1 MKKIIAIGIF
11 IGMTIALVAQDSGE
25 FAVPLSDPAKRGKLK
40 AELKF
45 GSLTIRGTARKD
57 VLVKYAAQE
66 GKKKTDRPAPEGLTR
81 VSGGTLD
88 LEVSEN
94 GNNVK
99 VESGSWSSRMNLEI
113 EVPMGFDLNV
123 STYNSGDILIE
134 NIQGELEVESYNGK
148 INANQISGS
157 MVASTYNG
165 PITVTFDKVKDG
177 APMSYSTYNG
187 DVDITLPA
195 ATKAS
200 FKMKTERGEILSGF
214 DMKMIAT
221 NPVRKEDTKTGTYK
235 VVIDK
240 WVQGDVNGGGAEISM
255 RNYNGNIIIRKK

>member
-1 MKKIIAIGIF
+1 MKKLIAIGIF
-11 IGMTIALVAQDSGE
+11 ISIAVTLVAQDTGD
-25 FAVPLSDPAKRGKLK
+25 FTVPLSDPAKRGKLK

-45 GSLTIRGTARKD
+45 GSITIRGTARKD
-57 VLVKYAAQE
+57 VLVKYASME
-66 GKKKTDRPAPEGLTR
+66 GKERSRKPAPDGLTR
-81 VSGGTLD
+81 VGGGTLD

-99 VESGSWSSRMNLEI
+99 VESGSWSTRVNLEI
-113 EVPMGFDLNV
+113 EVPSGFDLKV

-134 NIQGELEVESYNGK
+134 NIQGELEIESYNGK
-148 INANQISGS
+148 IDANQISGS

-165 PITVTFDKVKDG
+165 PITVTFDKVKEG

-187 DVDITLPA
+187 NVDLTFPA
-195 ATKAS
+195 TTKAS

-214 DMKMIAT
+214 DMKMITT

-240 WVQGDVNGGGAEISM
+240 WVQGEVNGGGAEISM